1 MQRGEEGHNRGG
13 CGRERGR
20 GSLHNY
26 QIQWCEICMFM
37 RNNIAFLLWKFCG
50 LRSRRDRHNASY
62 AQRRQIFFSGLA
74 TWTSHRIAVSG
85 VCGANSAICDAN
97 SAHFQ
102 TDREGERGEEDG
114 NMMWICQR
122 RLNFSWCCWCSASA
136 ASVLHANC
144 FMANWNWFNNRF
156 NLSLSIFDT
165 HTWAHNNN
173 HFL

>member
-102 TDREGERGEEDG
+102 KGEREE
-114 NMMWICQR
+114 R
-122 RLNFSWCCWCSASA
+122 RMEIWCGYVNADSISA
-136 ASVLHANC
+136 AAAAALQLLQFCMQIAL
-144 FMANWNWFNNRF
+144 WPTEIG
-156 NLSLSIFDT
+156 LITDSIKV
-165 HTWAHNNN
+165 
-173 HFL
+173 